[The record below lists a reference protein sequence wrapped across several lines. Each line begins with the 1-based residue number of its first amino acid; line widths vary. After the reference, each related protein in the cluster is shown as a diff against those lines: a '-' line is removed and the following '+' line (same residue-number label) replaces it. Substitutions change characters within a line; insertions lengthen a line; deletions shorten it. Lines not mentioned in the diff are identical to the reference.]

1 MANIHISI
9 SAEPI
14 FNLGPVT
21 ITNSMLVAWLVTG
34 ILCAFAI
41 YASKRIKHT
50 SSPSGLQN
58 FLEAIIE
65 VLYGMVAGVMGERK
79 SKQVFKY
86 IATFFLFILLGN
98 WVGLLPG
105 VGSIGF
111 TKVHSEEV
119 SAVEEHTESTESSP
133 EKKAATEFVPLFRGA
148 TADINVTLGL
158 ALASVFLIQ
167 YVGIKN
173 LGPGYFGKFFVSPF
187 KNLIGTFIGI
197 LELVAEFAKIL
208 SFAFRLFGNIFAGEV
223 LLTVIAFLVPILAPL
238 PFLGL
243 ELFVGIVQALVFS
256 MLTLVFMQIA
266 TISHDE
272 EHH

>member
-1 MANIHISI
+1 MANVHISI

-34 ILCAFAI
+34 LLCAFAI
-41 YASKRIKHT
+41 SVSKKVKST
-50 SSPSGLQN
+50 NKPTGLQN
-58 FLEAIIE
+58 FIEAIIE
-65 VLYGMVAGVMGERK
+65 ALYGMVAGVMGERK

-86 IATFFLFILLGN
+86 IATFFIFILLGN
-98 WVGLLPG
+98 WIGLLPG

-111 TKVHSEEV
+111 I
-119 SAVEEHTESTESSP
+119 EHE
-133 EKKAATEFVPLFRGA
+133 EFVPLFRGA
-148 TADINVTLGL
+148 TADINITLGL
-158 ALASVFLIQ
+158 ALTSVFLIQ
-167 YVGIKN
+167 YIGLKN
-173 LGPGYFGKFFVSPF
+173 LGLGYLGKFFNF
-187 KNLIGTFIGI
+187 KTPITAFIGI

-223 LLTVIAFLVPILAPL
+223 LLTVIAFLVPIIAPL

-266 TISHDE
+266 TISHAE